1 MFKLVVKK
9 EFSSAHIL
17 HGHPGDCKRMHGH
30 PGDCKRMHGHN
41 WTVEAKVEGDN
52 INKIGMVIDFKDI
65 KKNLA
70 DIVSKLDHRFL
81 NEIEPFTED
90 NPTAENIS
98 KYIYKELSKNIN
110 TDNIKVSE
118 IKLWETN
125 NSAVI
130 YME

>member
-1 MFKLVVKK
+1 MFKLIVKK

-17 HGHPGDCKRMHGH
+17 YGH

-41 WTVEAKVEGDN
+41 WLVEAEVQGNN
-52 INKIGMVIDFKDI
+52 INEIGMVIDFKDI
-65 KKNLA
+65 KNNLKT
-70 DIVSKLDHRFL
+70 IVSKLDHQFL
-81 NEIEPFTED
+81 NDLEPFMND

-118 IKLWETN
+118 IKLWETK
-125 NSAVI
+125 NSAVT
-130 YME
+130 YTE

>member
-1 MFKLVVKK
+1 MSRGL
-9 EFSSAHIL
+9 
-17 HGHPGDCKRMHGH
+17 GDVYKRQ
-30 PGDCKRMHGHN
+30 
-41 WTVEAKVEGDN
+41 
-52 INKIGMVIDFKDI
+52 
-65 KKNLA
+65 
-70 DIVSKLDHRFL
+70 DHRFL

>member
-1 MFKLVVKK
+1 MFKLIVKK

-17 HGHPGDCKRMHGH
+17 NGY

-41 WTVEAKVEGDN
+41 WTVEAKVEGEN

-65 KKNLA
+65 KNSLVE
-70 DIVSKLDHRFL
+70 IISKLDHRFL
-81 NEIEPFTED
+81 NELEPFIES

-130 YME
+130 YTE

>member
-1 MFKLVVKK
+1 MFKLIVKK

-17 HGHPGDCKRMHGH
+17 NGH

-41 WTVEAKVEGDN
+41 WTVEAKVEGN
-52 INKIGMVIDFKDI
+52 KINKIGMVIDFKDI
-65 KKNLA
+65 KNKLGE
-70 DIVSKLDHRFL
+70 IISRLDHRYL
-81 NEIEPFTED
+81 NDVEPFKEN

-118 IKLWETN
+118 IKLWETS

-130 YME
+130 YTE

>member
-1 MFKLVVKK
+1 MFKLIVKK

-30 PGDCKRMHGHN
+30 N
-41 WTVEAKVEGDN
+41 WRVEAEVQGNNTNE
-52 INKIGMVIDFKDI
+52 IGMVIDFKDI
-65 KKNLA
+65 KKNLQRII
-70 DIVSKLDHRFL
+70 DKLDHQYL
-81 NEIEPFTED
+81 NDIEPFINE

-118 IKLWETN
+118 IKLWETS
-125 NSAVI
+125 NSAVT
-130 YME
+130 YTE

>member
-17 HGHPGDCKRMHGH
+17 VGHPGA
-30 PGDCKRMHGHN
+30 CKRMHGHN
-41 WTVEAKVEGDN
+41 WVVEAKVEGEQ

-65 KKNLA
+65 KNQLEN
-70 DIVSKLDHRFL
+70 IISKLDHQYL
-81 NEIEPFTED
+81 NDLEPFIEN

-118 IKLWETN
+118 IKLWETSS
-125 NSAVI
+125 SAVI
-130 YME
+130 YSN

>member
-30 PGDCKRMHGHN
+30 N
-41 WTVEAKVEGDN
+41 WIVEAKIEGDN
-52 INKIGMVIDFKDI
+52 INSIGMVIDFKDI

-81 NEIEPFTED
+81 NEIEPFTEN

-118 IKLWETN
+118 IKLSEAS

-130 YME
+130 YKE

>member
-1 MFKLVVKK
+1 MYKLVVKK
-9 EFSSAHIL
+9 EFSSAHVL
-17 HGHPGDCKRMHGH
+17 HGH

-41 WTVEAKVEGDN
+41 WIVEAKVEGNN

-65 KKNLA
+65 KNILS
-70 DIVSKLDHRFL
+70 DIVSKLDHRYL
-81 NEIEPFTED
+81 NDIEPFID
-90 NPTAENIS
+90 NNPTAENIS

-130 YME
+130 YTE

>member
-1 MFKLVVKK
+1 MFKLIVKK

-17 HGHPGDCKRMHGH
+17 RGH

-41 WTVEAKVEGDN
+41 WTVEAKVQGKD
-52 INKIGMVIDFKDI
+52 INNIGMVIDFKDI
-65 KKNLA
+65 KNTLA
-70 DIVSKLDHRFL
+70 DIISRLDHRFL
-81 NEIEPFTED
+81 NDLEPFKED

-98 KYIYKELSKNIN
+98 KYIYKELSKIIN

-118 IKLWETN
+118 IKLWETS

-130 YME
+130 YTE

>member
-1 MFKLVVKK
+1 MFKLIAKK

-17 HGHPGDCKRMHGH
+17 NGH

-41 WTVEAKVEGDN
+41 WLVEAKVEGN
-52 INKIGMVIDFKDI
+52 KINNIGMVIDFKDI
-65 KKNLA
+65 KNALG
-70 DIVSKLDHRFL
+70 DIIAKLDHKFL
-81 NEIEPFTED
+81 NDIDPFKND

-98 KYIYKELSKNIN
+98 KYIYKELSKIIN
-110 TDNIKVSE
+110 TDNIKVCE

-130 YME
+130 YSE

>member
-30 PGDCKRMHGHN
+30 N
-41 WTVEAKVEGDN
+41 WLVEAEVQGNN
-52 INKIGMVIDFKDI
+52 INEIGMVIDFKDI
-65 KKNLA
+65 KNNLKTIIA
-70 DIVSKLDHRFL
+70 KLDHQFL
-81 NEIEPFTED
+81 NDLEPFIKD

-110 TDNIKVSE
+110 TDSIKVSE

-125 NSAVI
+125 KSAVI
-130 YME
+130 YTE

>member
-1 MFKLVVKK
+1 MFKLIVKK

-30 PGDCKRMHGHN
+30 N
-41 WTVEAKVEGDN
+41 WIVEAKVEGDN
-52 INKIGMVIDFKDI
+52 INSIGMVIDFKDI
-65 KKNLA
+65 KKSLA
-70 DIVSKLDHRFL
+70 NIISKLDHRFL
-81 NEIEPFTED
+81 NDIDPFTKD

-118 IKLWETN
+118 IKLWETSS
-125 NSAVI
+125 SAVI
-130 YME
+130 YSN

>member
-17 HGHPGDCKRMHGH
+17 QGH

-41 WTVEAKVEGDN
+41 WLVEAEVQGNNTNE
-52 INKIGMVIDFKDI
+52 IGMVIDFKEI
-65 KKNLA
+65 KNNLQG
-70 DIVSKLDHRFL
+70 IINKLDHQYL
-81 NEIEPFTED
+81 NEIEPFTNQ

-118 IKLWETN
+118 IKLWETS
-125 NSAVI
+125 NSAVT
-130 YME
+130 YTE

>member
-1 MFKLVVKK
+1 MFKLIVKK

-17 HGHPGDCKRMHGH
+17 NGH

-41 WTVEAKVEGDN
+41 WTVEAKVEGN
-52 INKIGMVIDFKDI
+52 KINTIGMVIDFKDI
-65 KKNLA
+65 KKSLSE
-70 DIVSKLDHRFL
+70 IISKLDHRFL
-81 NEIEPFTED
+81 NDIEPFKED

-130 YME
+130 YSE